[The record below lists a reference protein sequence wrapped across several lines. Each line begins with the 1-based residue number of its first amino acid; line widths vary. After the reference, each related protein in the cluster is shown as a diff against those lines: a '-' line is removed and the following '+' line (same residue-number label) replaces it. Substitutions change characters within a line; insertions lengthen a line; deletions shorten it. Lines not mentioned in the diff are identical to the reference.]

1 MAYAELDILD
11 AVSQPLFAYDGL
23 CIVYANQKM
32 LRMLGVNQSELQ
44 AQSPAII
51 FSDEH
56 KGLLLQYLRDCLD
69 GEGLSPSIELDVLSS
84 SGLKRNMEVTGV
96 KRRVSDRPLVICTC
110 LDLSDIQIVQDSLM
124 DMGQRLNQIIEND
137 PVATLVMNT
146 DHVVTHWNFAAE
158 QLTGVSKAAMIGN
171 RDAWLPFYP
180 SQRPIMADLIIENS
194 TESAMPTLYKG
205 RGRKSTLIANAV
217 EAEDFFPN
225 LGQNGAWLYFS
236 AAPLYDSKGNLVG
249 AIETLQDITSRKDA
263 EDALRRQQLV
273 LEWTVAERTAEVR
286 AQHRQIEA
294 LLENA
299 PIGIVQIQDGLIS
312 RVNNTFVEMFELK
325 ETPIQDL
332 QVNHIF
338 ASRDDYEFIRKM
350 AGPMLKAGTAF
361 NYEARMRTRLGN
373 ERWIQLI
380 GYPANPGVGD
390 ESSWWLLLDRTD
402 IKAAH
407 ENLQKN
413 FDRITEINAKLEEAQ
428 NQLLQ
433 SEKMASI
440 GQLAAGVAH
449 EINNPLGFVSSNI
462 GALGRYSTNLLE
474 LGHAVDRELK
484 NGAVAAGDDSPLG
497 RLAQS
502 MTGFNFEFLAED
514 LPDLLSETD
523 DGLSRVKRIV
533 QDLKDFSRV
542 DHDEWADTDINQGL
556 DSTLNVVRNE
566 VKYKAEVVKRY
577 GQLPRVTCLAAQIN
591 QVFMNLI
598 VNAAQ
603 AIKEKGVITLET
615 QVQGEW
621 VLISVS
627 DTGCG
632 MTEEVRRRIF
642 EPFYTTKPVGQGTGL
657 GLSLSYSIIQKHGGR
672 IEVIS
677 SPGSGTTFTVH
688 IPVNAPPGERTQM

>member
-1 MAYAELDILD
+1 MEYAELDILE
-11 AVSQPLFAYDGL
+11 AVSQPLFAYDGQ
-23 CIVYANQKM
+23 CIVHANQKM
-32 LRMLGVNQSELQ
+32 LRLLGLSLSDLQSLPPLIMF
-44 AQSPAII
+44 A
-51 FSDEH
+51 DEH
-56 KGLLLQYLRDCLD
+56 RTRVAQYLGECLD
-69 GEGLSPSIELDVLSS
+69 GEGLSPSIELDVEST
-84 SGLKRNMEVTGV
+84 SGLKRNMEITGV
-96 KRRVSDRPLVICTC
+96 KRRVANRPMVICTC
-110 LDLSDIQIVQDSLM
+110 QDLSDIKIVQDSLM
-124 DMGQRLNQIIEND
+124 EMGQRLNQIIEND
-137 PVATLVMNT
+137 PVATLVMNAG
-146 DHVVTHWNFAAE
+146 HVVTHWNSAAE

-171 RDAWLPFYP
+171 REAWRPFYP
-180 SQRPIMADLIIENS
+180 SRRPILADLIIEGNV
-194 TESAMPTLYKG
+194 ESAMPSLYKG
-205 RGRKSTLIANAV
+205 RGRRSTLISNAV
-217 EAEDFFPN
+217 EAEDFFPDI
-225 LGQNGAWLYFS
+225 GDSGAWLYFS
-236 AAPLYDSKGNLVG
+236 AAPLYDSKGKLVG
-249 AIETLQDITSRKDA
+249 AIETLQDVTSRRDA
-263 EDALRRQQLV
+263 EDALRRQQLA

-325 ETPIQDL
+325 ETPIQTLRVDY
-332 QVNHIF
+332 IF

-361 NYEARMRTRLGN
+361 NYEARMKTSLGN

-380 GYPANPGVGD
+380 GYPANPGAGD

-407 ENLQKN
+407 ENLQRN
-413 FDRITEINAKLEEAQ
+413 FDRITDINAKLEEAQ

-462 GALGRYSTNLLE
+462 GALARYSANLLD

-484 NGAVAAGDDSPLG
+484 DKALASEADSPWG
-497 RLAQS
+497 RLAKCLS
-502 MTGFNFEFLAED
+502 GFDFEFLAED
-514 LPDLLSETD
+514 LPDLLAETE

-542 DHDEWADTDINQGL
+542 DHDEWAEADINQGL

-591 QVFMNLI
+591 QVLMNLI

-603 AIKEKGVITLET
+603 AIKDKGVITLET
-615 QVQGEW
+615 EVRGDW
-621 VLISVS
+621 IAVCVS

-632 MTEEVRRRIF
+632 MSEEVRKRIF

-672 IEVIS
+672 IEVES
-677 SPGSGTTFTVH
+677 SPGAGTRFTVH
-688 IPVNAPPGERTQM
+688 LPIACAPVRE

>member
-1 MAYAELDILD
+1 MEYAELDILE
-11 AVSQPLFAYDGL
+11 AVSQPLFAYDGQR
-23 CIVYANQKM
+23 IVHANQKM
-32 LRMLGVNQSELQ
+32 LRLLGLSLSDLQSQ
-44 AQSPAII
+44 PPFAMFA
-51 FSDEH
+51 DEH
-56 KGLLLQYLRDCLD
+56 RTKVAQYLGECLD
-69 GEGLSPSIELDVLSS
+69 GEGLSPSIELDVEST
-84 SGLKRNMEVTGV
+84 SGLKRNMEITGV
-96 KRRVSDRPLVICTC
+96 KHRVANRPMVICTC
-110 LDLSDIQIVQDSLM
+110 QDLSDIKIVQDSLM
-124 DMGQRLNQIIEND
+124 EMGQRLNQIIEND
-137 PVATLVMNT
+137 PVATLVMNAG
-146 DHVVTHWNFAAE
+146 HVVTHWNSAAE

-171 RDAWLPFYP
+171 REAWRPFYP
-180 SQRPIMADLIIENS
+180 SRRPILADLIIEGNV
-194 TESAMPTLYKG
+194 ESAMPSLYKG
-205 RGRKSTLIANAV
+205 RGRRSTLISNAV
-217 EAEDFFPN
+217 EAEDFFPDI
-225 LGQNGAWLYFS
+225 GDGGAWLYFS
-236 AAPLYDSKGNLVG
+236 AAPLYDSKGKLVG
-249 AIETLQDITSRKDA
+249 AIETLQDVTSRRDA
-263 EDALRRQQLV
+263 EDALRRQQLA

-325 ETPIQDL
+325 ETPIQTL
-332 QVNHIF
+332 RVNHIF

-361 NYEARMRTRLGN
+361 NYEARMKTSLGN

-380 GYPANPGVGD
+380 GYPANPGAGD

-402 IKAAH
+402 IKTAH

-413 FDRITEINAKLEEAQ
+413 FDRITDINAKLEEAQ

-462 GALGRYSTNLLE
+462 GALGRYSANLLA
-474 LGHAVDRELK
+474 LGYAVDLELK
-484 NGAVAAGDDSPLG
+484 DKTLASDGDSPWG
-497 RLAQS
+497 RLAKCLS
-502 MTGFNFEFLAED
+502 GFDFEFLAED
-514 LPDLLSETD
+514 LPDLLAETE

-542 DHDEWADTDINQGL
+542 DHEEWAEADINQGL

-577 GQLPRVTCLAAQIN
+577 GQLPRVKCLAAQIN
-591 QVFMNLI
+591 QVLMNLI

-603 AIKEKGVITLET
+603 AIKDKGVITLET
-615 QVQGEW
+615 EVRGDW
-621 VLISVS
+621 IAVCVS

-632 MTEEVRRRIF
+632 MTDEVRKRIF

-672 IEVIS
+672 IEVES
-677 SPGSGTTFTVH
+677 SPGAGTKFTVH
-688 IPVNAPPGERTQM
+688 LPVACVPVRE